1 MAQLPGVFKPSEKED
16 SSFSALPAGW
26 YLAKIT
32 KSEMKKTKAGDGQYL
47 KLAFVIIGGKYDKRM
62 VWVNLNLVNKSETA
76 VRIAESDLK
85 KICEALGIAEL
96 EDSADLHGQPLAIK
110 LSVKAATAQYPEGND
125 IKDYADESSAPEDD
139 GEAEGENPFEGFGD
153 SGKNLDD
160 DIPF

>member
-1 MAQLPGVFKPSEKED
+1 
-16 SSFSALPAGW
+16 
-26 YLAKIT
+26 
-32 KSEMKKTKAGDGQYL
+32 
-47 KLAFVIIGGKYDKRM
+47 M

-76 VRIAESDLK
+76 VRIAQSDLK
-85 KICEALGIAEL
+85 KICESLGIAEL